1 MRKFFVQLI
10 FEFFSMFE
18 NITKIYI
25 PMLWFTQEAN
35 LTADYASKVQL
46 LLILPSLGNVT
57 FFGIGGIGILIFLIG
72 ILIYVRQR
80 WRGEES
86 QVLIDKYDGDVRT
99 RNEM

>member
-1 MRKFFVQLI
+1 
-10 FEFFSMFE
+10 
-18 NITKIYI
+18 
-25 PMLWFTQEAN
+25 MLWFTQEAN
-35 LTADYASKVQL
+35 LTANYVSKVQL
-46 LLILPSLGNVT
+46 FLILPSLGIVT